1 EDALAVARVL
11 AAALDAPALAL
22 PAAEPEAVLLLDD
35 LTGGEPLD
43 PQGSD
48 PGAPAPDGGE
58 APPRDPAALELA
70 STRDEEAA
78 NGHPLSAYAVLRPE
92 VRRQFQRIRPEM
104 YRAIRGLEDGED
116 FDLNSTID
124 ARIDVR
130 ARRAPSTRLYRSRVR
145 EARDVATLFLLDM
158 SASTDEP

>member
-1 EDALAVARVL
+1 AADAARRGARLVAPLAAPGATVEDSLAAARVL

-48 PGAPAPDGGE
+48 PGAPAPDDGE

-78 NGHPLSAYAVLRPE
+78 NGHPLSPGVLRALSE
-92 VRRQFQRIRPEM
+92 AAAENGQGS
-104 YRAIRGLEDGED
+104 RGHHAGGPP
-116 FDLNSTID
+116 
-124 ARIDVR
+124 R
-130 ARRAPSTRLYRSRVR
+130 
-145 EARDVATLFLLDM
+145 
-158 SASTDEP
+158 